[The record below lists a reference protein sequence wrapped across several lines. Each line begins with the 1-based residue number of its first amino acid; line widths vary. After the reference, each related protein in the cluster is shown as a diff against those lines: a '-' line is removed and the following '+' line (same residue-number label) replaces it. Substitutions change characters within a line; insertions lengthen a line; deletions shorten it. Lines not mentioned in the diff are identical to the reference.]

1 MGDKLVG
8 YIGVLAAVLVTTA
21 CSSTVAG
28 TPQAASGAK
37 VAVSTT
43 APSGKSTTAETAP
56 TTVKPT
62 ASLAPAFSGSVKCS
76 TLMPAVRDIVEPY
89 GAPNDMPNGC
99 IWMDGGRSIAITS
112 FTMTNSQ
119 STRETMA
126 KSGYDLQDPR
136 LRSLGAVAKGGLTI
150 TVLSPEHMTMVMYSP
165 DLTETAA
172 LDAAIRVVELVEN

>member
-8 YIGVLAAVLVTTA
+8 CIGVLAAVLVATS

-37 VAVSTT
+37 VTASPT
-43 APSGKSTTAETAP
+43 APPVKSAPTTAP
-56 TTVKPT
+56 TTVRPT
-62 ASLAPAFSGSVKCS
+62 ISVAPAFSGTVKCS
-76 TLMPAVRDIVEPY
+76 TLMPAVRDIVETY
-89 GAPNDMPNGC
+89 GPPNDMPNGC
-99 IWMDGGRSIAITS
+99 IWMEGGRSLAITS
-112 FTMTNSQ
+112 LTLDNSE
-119 STRETMA
+119 STRNTMA

-136 LRSLGAVAKGGLTI
+136 LTKLGAVAKGGLTI
-150 TVLSPEHMTMVMYSP
+150 TVLSRTHMTMVLYSS